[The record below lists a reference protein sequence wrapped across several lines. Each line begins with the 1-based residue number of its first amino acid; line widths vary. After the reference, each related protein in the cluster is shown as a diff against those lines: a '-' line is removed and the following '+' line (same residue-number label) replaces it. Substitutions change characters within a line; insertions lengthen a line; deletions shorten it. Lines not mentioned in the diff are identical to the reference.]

1 MTVLYG
7 SSVILYAGNTTGW
20 TDDYL
25 WSNGKKGNLIV
36 IPNITSDRTY
46 TVQYTNQGGSVTLK
60 NFTIKIISGVQS
72 IVVDGKTYKNQNKV
86 MVNQGQN
93 VQLSIIM
100 PEILSDGE
108 WKWSDGS
115 TGPAI
120 TLDNIQTSG
129 TYSVVYTMKTGETL
143 NFDYEILVTEKEDRM
158 LEVADYYIIDRASNR
173 YLTNVGGL
181 GTSPVLAEKDE
192 TAPLKQIWNI
202 TRSTT
207 ARYDILSRLD
217 GSGIDKSGVLRNRTF
232 KYTDCR
238 EPQEQCSLPYTT
250 QLQAEISTGQ

>member
-1 MTVLYG
+1 
-7 SSVILYAGNTTGW
+7 
-20 TDDYL
+20 
-25 WSNGKKGNLIV
+25 
-36 IPNITSDRTY
+36 
-46 TVQYTNQGGSVTLK
+46 
-60 NFTIKIISGVQS
+60 
-72 IVVDGKTYKNQNKV
+72 

-232 KYTDCR
+232 KVYRLQGAAGTMFFAIHNSATSGNIYWTIDDNGNIVYEGAPSLYGYPFELVKTTYYADGIDGVKEDGKTSVAEVTYYDTNGTRIAQPRSGISIRKQRMTDGTVIT
-238 EPQEQCSLPYTT
+238 EKIITK
-250 QLQAEISTGQ
+250 